1 MQTHLPLFTHTYTH
15 NHFMTILLRWWCR
28 KETFGNCGI
37 VYSPGTSPIAPT
49 NCQSTSAKDRLFH
62 TFLIL
67 YKCPIYQENV
77 LWDGTYTSMQHIDWF
92 KWLLFAG
99 AVIRNVGVKP
109 TVFMTASEAVVTSV
123 TASAA
128 TSAATMKPYVVAA
141 VVDPSEV

>member
-1 MQTHLPLFTHTYTH
+1 M
-15 NHFMTILLRWWCR
+15 
-28 KETFGNCGI
+28 
-37 VYSPGTSPIAPT
+37 
-49 NCQSTSAKDRLFH
+49 
-62 TFLIL
+62 
-67 YKCPIYQENV
+67 